1 MRKYW
6 WIIGG
11 IGLAAILT
19 NKKTTSFM
27 ETNALKLHKLF
38 TSNFAKI
45 RKDIAG
51 DGHYGAS
58 RSNGTRKHAGVDLE
72 VSPGQSILA
81 PFKAKIIREA
91 YPYASD
97 LSYHGIYLQ
106 SLEDKNIKV
115 KMFYLKKLAQL
126 KPGDIIE
133 SGDPIALAENIA
145 SKYSKHMTPHIHV
158 EVYQDNKRV
167 NPENYL

>member
-1 MRKYW
+1 MKKLW

-11 IGLAAILT
+11 IGVAALFS
-19 NKKTTSFM
+19 NQKTRTIMSNQVF
-27 ETNALKLHKLF
+27 TLKSLF
-38 TSNFAKI
+38 NDKIAKI

-72 VSPGQSILA
+72 ISPGQIIKA

-106 SLEDKNIKV
+106 SLEDKDIKV
-115 KMFYLKKLAQL
+115 KMFYLKKLSNL
-126 KPGDIIE
+126 KAGDLIQA
-133 SGDPIALAENIA
+133 GDPIAFAENISA
-145 SKYSKHMTPHIHV
+145 KYSKSMTPHIHV
-158 EVYQDNKRV
+158 EIYQNDVRV